1 MRVNC
6 PAHLSEQAQA
16 ILSSDNGVSALSVIK
31 GASTRPVGDLIYAD
45 IPRENA
51 NHVITELRALGIDHE
66 GTIVINDAPTW
77 ISQKAFEAEAQAP
90 GAGSDAVV
98 WASVIERAY
107 ADSTLTWTFISFM
120 IFATALA
127 AIAIVTDSIIMV
139 IAAMVLG
146 PEFVAVA
153 SLGLALVRRRPNLL
167 RQAARTLIVG
177 FSASIAAVAALA
189 ALARLLGLISL
200 DEVDKLRPGTS
211 FIYTPNAWSFVV
223 ALIAGAVGVLA
234 LTSGQSGGLVG
245 VFISVTTIP
254 ASGDAALSLVF
265 ARWSELAGSLT
276 QLVINIA
283 GMALAGGVTLA
294 LQQSVWRRVSAR
306 RGSSGQPRPADR

>member
-1 MRVNC
+1 MNTSLRRCVPRWGVLTMRVNC

-120 IFATALA
+120 IFF
-127 AIAIVTDSIIMV
+127 
-139 IAAMVLG
+139 VLG
-146 PEFVAVA
+146 IMSVVERAIRLKFYPDPAFERSLEKSEKKPAVKR
-153 SLGLALVRRRPNLL
+153 VRK
-167 RQAARTLIVG
+167 TT
-177 FSASIAAVAALA
+177 VAA
-189 ALARLLGLISL
+189 
-200 DEVDKLRPGTS
+200 E
-211 FIYTPNAWSFVV
+211 
-223 ALIAGAVGVLA
+223 
-234 LTSGQSGGLVG
+234 
-245 VFISVTTIP
+245 
-254 ASGDAALSLVF
+254 
-265 ARWSELAGSLT
+265 
-276 QLVINIA
+276 
-283 GMALAGGVTLA
+283 
-294 LQQSVWRRVSAR
+294 
-306 RGSSGQPRPADR
+306 